1 MIINIA
7 PISEVH
13 AAGFHA
19 CLDAVA
25 REKRYLAQYEAPP
38 LERVR
43 SFVRESVAADVSQF
57 VALDGATVV
66 GWCDV
71 FPHWAHAV
79 RRCGTLGMGVLSA
92 YRGKGIGGRLLA
104 ACISK
109 ARVNGITRITLEVRT
124 DNLPA
129 IKLYERAGF
138 QHEAIKRKAL
148 LFDGK
153 HYDAFQM
160 SLIHESAA
168 AYGRTRRGGPRKGR
182 PASKR

>member
-1 MIINIA
+1 MNINIA
-7 PISEVH
+7 PISESH

-38 LERVR
+38 LERV
-43 SFVRESVAADVSQF
+43 SAFVRESVASDVSQF
-57 VALDGATVV
+57 VALDGSAVV
-66 GWCDV
+66 GWCDI

-79 RRCGTLGMGVLSA
+79 RHCGTLGIGVLPA

-109 ARVNGITRITLEVRT
+109 AKMNGITRITLEVRA
-124 DNLPA
+124 DNQPA

-138 QHEAIKRKAL
+138 EREAVKRKAL

-153 HYDAFQM
+153 YYDALQM
-160 SLIHESAA
+160 CLIWDERESAIA
-168 AYGRTRRGGPRKGR
+168 
-182 PASKR
+182 